1 MIRTQKK
8 ILFISYDG
16 MTDPLG
22 QSQVLPY
29 LLGLSKHG
37 HKIFLLSCEKK
48 EVFSQNKGIIENL
61 VRDTGITWIPM
72 AYTKNPPVFST
83 AMDVY
88 KIKRKAK
95 KIHREHQLD
104 MVHTRAGVPAL
115 IGLWMKKKFGIKF
128 LNDIRD
134 FYADS
139 RVDGYMWNLKNPLYL
154 MVYKYFK
161 RKEAE
166 QIALNDGIVCLTAA
180 AEKVVRALP
189 EFVPG
194 TPLEIIP
201 CSADLDLF
209 DPAAIGAA
217 QTADLKK
224 QFGILPG
231 ELVVTYLGS
240 VSGLYLTDEVMHFCK
255 IVSDRIPAVKFLFI
269 APIRHKEIAEA
280 AEKFNIPAEKM
291 IIKKASRKEVPLF
304 LSVSDYSLFFIRPC
318 FSRKSQSPTKH
329 GEIMAMGI
337 PVITN
342 RGIGDVEEIIE
353 HYRSGFV
360 VKAFS
365 EEEYAAVVDK
375 IMAGVKFDPDSIRN
389 GAVAFYALSA
399 AIEKYRRLYD
409 NVLNK

>member
-1 MIRTQKK
+1 
-8 ILFISYDG
+8 

-29 LLGLSKHG
+29 LLGLSKYG
-37 HKIFLLSCEKK
+37 YKIFLISCEKSA
-48 EVFSQNKGIIENL
+48 VFLQNKPIIDNLIKDSGISWL
-61 VRDTGITWIPM
+61 PIP
-72 AYTKNPPVFST
+72 YTKNPPVLST

-88 KIKRKAK
+88 KIKQAAK
-95 KIHREHQLD
+95 KIHREHRID

-115 IGLWMKKKFGIKF
+115 IGLWMKKKYGIKF

-154 MVYKYFK
+154 IVYKYFK

-189 EFVPG
+189 EFVKD

-201 CSADLDLF
+201 CSADLELF
-209 DPAAIGAA
+209 NPAAISKE
-217 QTADLKK
+217 QTAQLKT
-224 QFGILPG
+224 QFGIQSG
-231 ELVVTYLGS
+231 DTVFTYLGS
-240 VSGLYLTDEVMHFCK
+240 ISGLYLTDEVMHFCK
-255 IVSDRIPAVKFLFI
+255 IVSDKIPASKFLFI

-280 AEKFNIPAEKM
+280 AEKFGIPAEKM
-291 IIKKASRKEVPLF
+291 IIRKASRKEVPLF
-304 LSVSDYSLFFIRPC
+304 LSVSDYSMFFIRPC

-353 HYRSGFV
+353 TYQSGFV

-365 EEEYAAVVDK
+365 EEAYAAVVDK
-375 IMAGVKFDPDSIRN
+375 IISGVHFNPAAIRD
-389 GAVAFYALSA
+389 GAVKFYALSS
-399 AIEKYRRLYD
+399 AIEKYTRLYD
-409 NVLNK
+409 NIFKR

>member
-1 MIRTQKK
+1 MEKK
-8 ILFISYDG
+8 NILFISYDG

-29 LLGLSKHG
+29 LLGLSKYG
-37 HKIFLLSCEKK
+37 YKIFLLSCEKK
-48 EVFSQNKGIIENL
+48 QAFEQNKEIIENL
-61 VRDTGITWIPM
+61 VKDSGITWVPLY
-72 AYTKNPPVFST
+72 YTKTPPVIST
-83 AMDVY
+83 VLDVY
-88 KIKRKAK
+88 KIKKEAK
-95 KIHREHQLD
+95 KIHRQHKLD

-139 RVDGYMWNLKNPLYL
+139 RVDGYMWDLKNPMYR
-154 MVYKYFK
+154 MVYKFFK

-166 QIALNDGIVCLTAA
+166 QIAVNDGIVCLTSA

-189 EFVPG
+189 EFVKD

-201 CSADLDLF
+201 CSADLELF
-209 DPAAIGAA
+209 NPAAITKE
-217 QTADLKK
+217 QTAEIKI
-224 QFGILPG
+224 QFGIKPAD
-231 ELVVTYLGS
+231 LVITYLGS
-240 VSGLYLTDEVMHFCK
+240 VGGLYLTDEVMHFCK
-255 IVSDRIPAVKFLFI
+255 VVSDKIPAVKFLFI

-280 AEKFNIPAEKM
+280 AARFNIPAEKL

-304 LSVSDYSLFFIRPC
+304 LSVSNFSVFFIRPC

-342 RGIGDVEEIIE
+342 KGIGDVEEIIQE
-353 HYRSGFV
+353 YKSGIV
-360 VKAFS
+360 IKGFS
-365 EEEYAAVVDK
+365 EEEYAGVAEKIISGDTFNSVTIRKGAETFYDLSSAVK
-375 IMAGVKFDPDSIRN
+375 KYIRI
-389 GAVAFYALSA
+389 YD
-399 AIEKYRRLYD
+399 RL
-409 NVLNK
+409 LQ